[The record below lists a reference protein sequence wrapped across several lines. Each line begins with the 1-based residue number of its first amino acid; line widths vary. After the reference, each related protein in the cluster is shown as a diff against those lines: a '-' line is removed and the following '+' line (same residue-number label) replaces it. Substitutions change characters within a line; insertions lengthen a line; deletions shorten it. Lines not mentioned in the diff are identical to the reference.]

1 MGLLNISCPK
11 DRHWEK
17 KKKMKKKERAR
28 GPENQFT
35 GFWHGLWREV
45 RECSQGQPG
54 QACNWLTPEYCS
66 GVWMSVRVCVFV
78 LQSVC
83 VCVNSVKQCLN
94 TVRPNISLQP
104 DCIAFRAL
112 ICCHHLALQW
122 MLISS
127 TTDTVYYFL
136 WAPMPNPLLPLLRYS
151 HGPIRSSAW
160 QLDWAPASFFNCP
173 MP

>member
-83 VCVNSVKQCLN
+83 VCELSQAMSEYCKAKYIAPARLHCFQGADMLPSPRTTVNVDLKYNRHSILF
-94 TVRPNISLQP
+94 SLGS
-104 DCIAFRAL
+104 DAK
-112 ICCHHLALQW
+112 
-122 MLISS
+122 
-127 TTDTVYYFL
+127 
-136 WAPMPNPLLPLLRYS
+136 
-151 HGPIRSSAW
+151 SSAPFAAIQSRAHQKLGVTAW
-160 QLDWAPASFFNCP
+160 LSSCLVF
-173 MP
+173 